1 MWLEEWTMTLSALRP
16 PTVTQSDL
24 VEIDRSVTL
33 GPAELWRHT
42 LGVGG
47 INTTPLPAAVVSGTR
62 ALRPRL
68 IRIFIQQFFN
78 VYPAAGRFDWSRLDP
93 YMDALSGTGAKIVAA
108 LCIKPGPLYDQIDE
122 SVWRPNDVAAWQ
134 SVVKAMVQ
142 RYSVERDLVSY
153 WEIGNETDIGEHGG
167 SPFLIPDPADYVEL
181 YEMTAPVI
189 RDTAPHVKVGG
200 TAACWVT
207 NEPLPGFVK
216 HCRANGVPLDFISW
230 HIYNDD
236 WERHA
241 WGVREGKRLVEGFPG
256 GPLELLVTEWNKSFD
271 TISVADQAMDP
282 RRAAL
287 VAADILAMADAELD
301 WSFYYH
307 LWDQVCD
314 ADEFKPFFSP
324 TGVQAML
331 RHWNEVP
338 HRFGLFGER
347 GEVRPQYF
355 VYQLLG
361 MLDDTRIQHRSECS
375 DLHVLATTGESAA
388 SALLVN
394 TTLDAA
400 AGVDRV
406 VTVKYSGLEP
416 GPHLLTVYRIDD
428 ARRWSPETLQQ
439 HPLEERV
446 VVTGDVFEHQVFM
459 PAHTVAMAT
468 LTDREGIR

>member
-1 MWLEEWTMTLSALRP
+1 MTVSPLRP
-16 PTVTQSDL
+16 NPTSTQL
-24 VEIDRSVTL
+24 EVVEVDRSVAI

-42 LGVGG
+42 LGLGG
-47 INTTPLPAAVVSGTR
+47 INTTPLPDVVVSAAR

-68 IRIFIQQFFN
+68 IRIFIQQFFD

-93 YMDALSGTGAKIVAA
+93 YMDALARTGAKIVAA
-108 LCIKPGPLYDQIDE
+108 LCIKPGPLYDRIDE
-122 SVWRPNDVAAWQ
+122 SLWRPNDVAAWQ

-142 RYSVERDLVSY
+142 RYSVERNLVTY
-153 WEIGNETDIGEHGG
+153 WEIGNETDIGERGG
-167 SPFLIPDPADYVEL
+167 SPFLIADPVDYANL

-189 RDTAPHVKVGG
+189 RETAPHVKVGG
-200 TAACWVT
+200 TASCWVT

-216 HCRANGVPLDFISW
+216 HCRSNGVPLDFISW

-236 WERHA
+236 WQRHA
-241 WGVREGKRLVEGFPG
+241 WGVREGKRLVDGFPG
-256 GPLELLVTEWNKSFD
+256 GPVELLVTEWNKSFD
-271 TISVADQAMDP
+271 AVSVADQAMDP

-287 VAADILAMADAELD
+287 VAAHVVAMVEAELD

-314 ADEFKPFFSP
+314 AQEFNPFFS
-324 TGVQAML
+324 TAGVQAML
-331 RHWNEVP
+331 RHWNEMP

-355 VYQLLG
+355 VYQLLS
-361 MLDDTRIQHRSECS
+361 MLGDTRLFHRTECS
-375 DLHVLATTGESAA
+375 DLHVLATADASSV

-394 TTLDAA
+394 TTLEAQ
-400 AGVDRV
+400 AGTDRV
-406 VTVKYSGLEP
+406 VTVNYSGLAP

-428 ARRWSPETLQQ
+428 ARRWCSQTLQQ
-439 HPLEERV
+439 QPLEERV
-446 VVTGDVFEHQVFM
+446 VVTGDVYEHQVYL
-459 PAHTVAMAT
+459 PVDTVAMTT